1 MRRRLSRPLVSG
13 PSGRR
18 LATVAVVA
26 LVAAGAA
33 CDDQIKYV
41 PMFSTMT
48 EQPSIEA
55 YERAAL
61 TPPAGA
67 VALGS
72 ERSYTLLEAE
82 ALSSPLGPEDIDL
95 ALGEES
101 FQTFCSVCHGGDGR
115 GRGPV
120 VGPNRIPDIPTLNLH
135 SDQASSYSDG
145 YIWGM
150 ITNGRGLMPSYRR
163 IPAAVRWQVVAY
175 VRAFQAG
182 LVEPGAEAN
191 PAGGAGDSAGSAMG
205 STE

>member
-13 PSGRR
+13 LPVRR
-18 LATVAVVA
+18 LAPTAVLA
-26 LVAAGAA
+26 LVVAGAA

-41 PMFSTMT
+41 PTFSTMT

-61 TPPAGA
+61 TPPAGT

-72 ERSYTLLEAE
+72 ERSYTLQEAE
-82 ALSSPLGPEDIDL
+82 ALSSPFGPEGIDL

-101 FQTFCSVCHGGDGR
+101 FQTFCSVCHGTAGR
-115 GRGPV
+115 GQGTV
-120 VGPNRIPDIPTLNLH
+120 VGPNRIPDIPTLNLR
-135 SDQASSYSDG
+135 SDQAASYSDG
-145 YIWGM
+145 YLWGM

-175 VRAFQAG
+175 VRAFQ
-182 LVEPGAEAN
+182 
-191 PAGGAGDSAGSAMG
+191 DSAGNAVG